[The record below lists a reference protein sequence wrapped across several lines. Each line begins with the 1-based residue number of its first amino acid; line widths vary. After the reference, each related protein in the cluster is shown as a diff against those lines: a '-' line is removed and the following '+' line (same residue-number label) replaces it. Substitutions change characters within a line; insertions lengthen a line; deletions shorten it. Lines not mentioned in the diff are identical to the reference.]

1 MTRDT
6 PYLIP
11 DEDVN
16 LNSALLML
24 VIFYLGKSP
33 RGIPLLNNDRLL
45 IFLYLIKNP
54 VILDN
59 VLEQVG
65 RREIALTEA
74 EAYSVNSIAVNLDP
88 LFDRDWLKSLLM
100 RLSAVDYLEASYRK
114 TDGFVYL
121 LTPKGQAVVQEI
133 EGVYFDRVRTYL
145 SNLQL
150 LRSESTSNLNKLIN
164 NIFRH

>member
-16 LNSALLML
+16 LNSALLIL

-33 RGIPLLNNDRLL
+33 RGLPLLNNDRLL

-114 TDGFVYL
+114 MDGFVYL
-121 LTPKGQAVVQEI
+121 LTPKGQAVVQKI